1 MQKLIMG
8 AALALSLT
16 FAATASAD
24 SFDTFH
30 TGSVNG
36 QFGWKATGPY
46 DQEVVSVEGDKKLR
60 ISNAVTSGSFAD
72 MPYSAP
78 VQKAAGENAGNNV
91 LTNEFTF
98 RSATPDAQQPGLAM
112 SVSPTNGDGAR
123 MSYVRL
129 EDRFDGVRV
138 FFTDMSNHNADFT
151 ERWIATLDRSVP
163 HTIKFATT
171 FVKGD
176 DNDIVRVSVDGDQK
190 VCGTTWEN
198 YYRFSEQNNVTPS
211 DRLMWRLSSTPSDP
225 SAVEG
230 KGFLFDDVTS
240 TSSVDSKPEGCR
252 LPVGPQGPAGENGKD
267 GKNGATGANG
277 PAGATGPAGAI
288 GPVGANVTTAAA
300 AGTNG
305 AKIKIGATKRT
316 LHVPSI
322 KRMKLVSVRASL
334 RGKSLPVHNRSIK
347 VDLRGKVVGNYN
359 VSVVAKYKTNSGKV
373 HTVRSTR
380 SLSVTI
386 R

>member
-1 MQKLIMG
+1 MHKLIMG

-16 FAATASAD
+16 FAAAASAD
-24 SFDTFH
+24 SFDTFD
-30 TGSVNG
+30 TGSVDG

-46 DQEVVSVEGDKKLR
+46 DQQVVNVEGDKKLR

-78 VQKAAGENAGNNV
+78 VEKPAGENADRNV
-91 LTNEFTF
+91 LTNQFTF
-98 RSATPDAQQPGLAM
+98 ESATPGAQQPGLVM

-138 FFTDMSNHNADFT
+138 FFDDMSNHNADFT

-163 HTIKFATT
+163 HTIKFETA

-176 DNDIVRVSVDGDQK
+176 DNDIVRVSIDGRQK

-198 YYRFSEQNNVTPS
+198 YYRFSEQNDVAPS
-211 DRLMWRLSSTPSDP
+211 DRLMWRLSSAPSDP
-225 SAVEG
+225 AAVAG

-240 TSSVDSKPEGCR
+240 TSAVDSKPAGCS
-252 LPVGPQGPAGENGKD
+252 LPVGPQGPAGDNGRD
-267 GKNGATGANG
+267 GTNGA
-277 PAGATGPAGAI
+277 AGATGP
-288 GPVGANVTTAAA
+288 VGATGPADAGDTTAAA
-300 AGTNG
+300 AGVTG
-305 AKIKIGATKRT
+305 AKVKIGATKRT

-334 RGKSLPVHNRSIK
+334 RGKSLPVHSRSIK

-359 VSVVAKYKTNSGKV
+359 VSVVAKYKTQSGKV
-373 HTVRSTR
+373 HTVHSTR

>member
-1 MQKLIMG
+1 MG
-8 AALALSLT
+8 TVLALSLI

-24 SFDTFH
+24 SFDAFQP
-30 TGSVNG
+30 GSVDG

-46 DQEVVSVEGDKKLR
+46 DQEVVNIEGQKQLR

-78 VQKAAGENAGNNV
+78 TEKAGENADHNV

-98 RSATPDAQQPGLAM
+98 QSATPGAQQPGLAM
-112 SVSPTNGDGAR
+112 SVSPTADGGAR

-138 FFTDMSNHNADFT
+138 FFDDMSNHNADFT

-163 HTIKFATT
+163 HTIKFVTT

-176 DNDIVRVSVDGDQK
+176 DNDIVRVFIDGDQK
-190 VCGTTWEN
+190 ACGTSWEN
-198 YYRFSEQNNVTPS
+198 YYRFSEQNDVTPS
-211 DRLMWRLSSTPSDP
+211 DRLMWRLSSAPSDP
-225 SAVEG
+225 SAVAG

-240 TSSVDSKPEGCR
+240 TAGVDRTPAGCA
-252 LPVGPQGPAGENGKD
+252 LPVGPQGPAGENGTD
-267 GKNGATGANG
+267 GTNGATGAT
-277 PAGATGPAGAI
+277 GATG
-288 GPVGANVTTAAA
+288 AAA
-300 AGTNG
+300 ANGGTTDGGTASAAGING
-305 AKIKIGATKRT
+305 ATVKIGATKRT
-316 LHVPSI
+316 LHVPST
-322 KRMKLVSVRASL
+322 KGMKLVSVRATL
-334 RGKSLPVHNRSIK
+334 RGKALPVHGKSIK

-359 VSVVAKYKTNSGKV
+359 VSIVAKYKTKSGKV
-373 HTVRSTR
+373 HTVHSIR